1 MNNQS
6 QFKTYRQGDV
16 LIKQIKELPKE
27 IKKSEDNLEK
37 RIVLAYGEVT
47 GHAHA
52 FYNPKDVELLESK
65 DIKETRRF
73 LNIKAISDLKHEEHA
88 TLTFNPG
95 IYEVIQQKEYSM
107 GQIKRVID

>member
-1 MNNQS
+1 MNQN

-16 LIKQIKELPKE
+16 LIKQIKDLPE
-27 IKKSEDNLEK
+27 GLTKSKDNFK
-37 RIVLAYGEVT
+37 QRVVLAYGEVT

-52 FYNPKDVELLESK
+52 FYNPKDVELLESN
-65 DIKETRRF
+65 DIKGTRKF
-73 LNIKAISDLKHEEHA
+73 LNIKSLSKLKHEEHS

-107 GQIKRVID
+107 GQIKRVVD

>member
-1 MNNQS
+1 MKQN

-16 LIKQIKELPKE
+16 LIKQIKNLPKGL
-27 IKKSEDNLEK
+27 KKSKDNFKE
-37 RIVLAYGEVT
+37 RVVLAYGEVT

-52 FYNPKDVELLESK
+52 FYNSKDVELLESN

-73 LNIKAISDLKHEEHA
+73 LNIKTISELKHEEHN